1 VTGAAY
7 FRWGCL
13 RAQLTYTSSPQSGV
27 YIGIAETAQR
37 AAVPKYVAGHLR
49 DAANGVYNMV
59 TGFSFLAANLVFVFL
74 LDSSGIAVTATYSI
88 VMSVIAIAALIGFQA
103 VTRVRAA

>member
-1 VTGAAY
+1 
-7 FRWGCL
+7 L
-13 RAQLTYTSSPQSGV
+13 PQSGV
-27 YIGIAETAQR
+27 NIGIGETAQK

-49 DAANGVYNMV
+49 GAAYGVYNMV
-59 TGFSFLAANLVFVFL
+59 TGFSFLAANLVFLFL